1 MELINI
7 FFYIILSL
15 FGLFLTNFMSKKFE
29 FFDLPNK
36 NKIHK
41 IKTPNIGGIALILII
56 LSNIFINDFNNDFY
70 NNMCSYFYRFS

>member
-1 MELINI
+1 
-7 FFYIILSL
+7 
-15 FGLFLTNFMSKKFE
+15 MSKKFE

-56 LSNIFINDFNNDFY
+56 LSNIFINDFNNDLNLIFITTCVVIFIGFLDDLK
-70 NNMCSYFYRFS
+70 NLSVFKNYF